1 MRARTRRYQIR
12 FCRRVGEK
20 GNDPRPI
27 VIGLYRKERSR
38 ELKNTMYSCV
48 TIVPDMTKSQRRGE
62 MRLREEA
69 ERRNHEDLTEED
81 KERKIE

>member
-1 MRARTRRYQIR
+1 M
-12 FCRRVGEK
+12 
-20 GNDPRPI
+20 
-27 VIGLYRKERSR
+27 IGLYTEEEKRHLLERSR

-81 KERKIE
+81 